1 MIDEAF
7 KNWFIGF
14 SEGEASLSHASGG
27 LPRFTLTQKN
37 KNILEV
43 IRDTLGFGKVMR
55 HWSKLPDTWRY
66 VVEKDENLNV
76 LIQIFD
82 GNLRTDFKREQFHS
96 WLGLWNYNNPIR
108 IAGREKER
116 MRRQIAM
123 LDPLKAQK
131 ARELTKKWNRKN
143 RVQFNA
149 NKRKSW
155 FKHREKNLVKH
166 RERTIIGREMQRFV
180 KESIE
185 LCLTND

>member
-1 MIDEAF
+1 
-7 KNWFIGF
+7 
-14 SEGEASLSHASGG
+14 
-27 LPRFTLTQKN
+27 
-37 KNILEV
+37 
-43 IRDTLGFGKVMR
+43 
-55 HWSKLPDTWRY
+55 
-66 VVEKDENLNV
+66 
-76 LIQIFD
+76 
-82 GNLRTDFKREQFHS
+82 
-96 WLGLWNYNNPIR
+96 
-108 IAGREKER
+108 